1 MSEDTTVIVTIDGS
15 DYDVDMGKM
24 LISESIQLKK
34 HTGATREEWYEQM
47 GREEPEAIQFLVW
60 LAKTRAGED
69 PGKITAIDADLLAL
83 NVRPK
88 VAPEAATDEDTADP
102 TGSPPSDET

>member
-1 MSEDTTVIVTIDGS
+1 MAEDTTVVVTIDGN

-69 PGKITAIDADLLAL
+69 PGKIGAIDADLLAL

-88 VAPEAATDEDTADP
+88 VDPEADDEDTADP
-102 TGSPPSDET
+102 TGSPRSDDN

>member
-1 MSEDTTVIVTIDGS
+1 MSEDTTVIVTIDGT
-15 DYDVDMGKM
+15 DYDVDMGRM

-69 PGKITAIDADLLAL
+69 PGKITEIDADLLAL

-88 VAPEAATDEDTADP
+88 AAPTEDDEESSDP
-102 TGSPPSDET
+102 TGSPPSDDN

>member
-15 DYDVDMGKM
+15 DYDVDMGRM
-24 LISESIQLKK
+24 LISESIQLKR

-69 PGKITAIDADLLAL
+69 PGKITEIDADLLAL

-88 VAPEAATDEDTADP
+88 AAPAEDDEESSDP
-102 TGSPPSDET
+102 TGSPPSDDN

>member
-1 MSEDTTVIVTIDGS
+1 MSDETTLLVTVDGK
-15 DYDVDMGKM
+15 DYDVDMGTL

-34 HTGATREEWYEQM
+34 HTGANREQWYDQV

-69 PGKITAIDADLLAL
+69 VGRIGEIDADILAL

-88 VAPEAATDEDTADP
+88 IAPEEAAEEAEGP
-102 TGSPPSDET
+102 TGSPESDEA

>member
-1 MSEDTTVIVTIDGS
+1 MSEDTTVIVTIEGS

-69 PGKITAIDADLLAL
+69 PGRIGDIDADLLAL

-88 VAPEAATDEDTADP
+88 AEPGDAEEESADP
-102 TGSPPSDET
+102 TGSPESDEH